1 MAKKKNPHKISAGQY
16 GDKVEGYIKSIVVDH
31 EYATGKSNNDNE
43 YAEYESL
50 LDKVDGLRSEKNY
63 SWQSDIA
70 LGYFLSHLLT
80 DASSW
85 AMQYFSSRDFC
96 NVYLEGDDPK
106 DKEKSQAVKK
116 LINKTL
122 NMPQIY
128 HYQKYIRA
136 RVINWLFGQVYI
148 LCYWEKKERTRKVAQ
163 QPVQSIREDGNAVS
177 TPQPD
182 KEVTD
187 IIFDR
192 FNYEVLDPR
201 NVFTDYSYTYS
212 IQQKPWVIIRSETN
226 FDAVEADKEALNYFN
241 LDRLSGAIKSHV
253 WETDTAKDTY
263 NRNTGKSPFTRTP
276 VINFDLLQRFGKMW
290 AIVEEVDDDGI
301 PTKVKPGYDETNER
315 LEGAELVECITTF
328 AVVGNNSILIRF
340 DPTPNIDSKGNPFKP
355 IVRGVCYVHPS
366 RDTGLSDG
374 KNLREIDTAINDT
387 FNISNDRVMLATM
400 PTFMGRKMALE
411 DNPTVYIEPE
421 HIIELEDPQHDLQ
434 ELQIRDNIAG
444 AMQQIGVLKNTGSE
458 LDSIWPTTQGGFAD
472 KVETATAVAG
482 AESRSNARGGFK
494 SLTFEYTFLVEFY
507 WQIIQMTY
515 RFCDAKTA
523 LKLMGQFA
531 YIFDP
536 DGDYTFIP
544 LSQALEAEHS
554 KRQKTATLDQ
564 MMGRVVG
571 MVKLFPKP
579 TAKIVAKILEMQ
591 FLEMGSEYQDVA
603 SILKELTQAKP
614 VEEGKGAGSSADG
627 KPEMTSNQNGLPV
640 GGAEQGARDA
650 GNAIMGNM

>member
-1 MAKKKNPHKISAGQY
+1 MAKKKNPHPIKEGKFGES
-16 GDKVEGYIKSIVVDH
+16 VEGYIKSIVVDH
-31 EYATGKSNNDNE
+31 EYSTGKTNNDAE

-50 LDKVDGLRSEKNY
+50 LDKIDGIRSDKNY
-63 SWQSDIA
+63 SWQSDIT
-70 LGYFLSHLLT
+70 LGYFLSHMLT

-96 NVYLEGDDPK
+96 NVYLEGDEPK
-106 DKEKSQAVKK
+106 DKQKSQAVKK

-163 QPVQSIREDGNAVS
+163 PPLQTVGEGGNPIAV
-177 TPQPD
+177 PQPD

-187 IIFDR
+187 IVFDR
-192 FNYEVLDPR
+192 FNYEVIDPR

-226 FDAVEADKEALNYFN
+226 YDAIEQDKDRLNYFN
-241 LDRLSGAIKSHV
+241 LDRLSDAVKSHV

-263 NRNTGKSPFTRTP
+263 NKSTDKSPFTRTP

-290 AIVEEVDDDGI
+290 AVVEETDEEGT
-301 PTKVKPGYDETNER
+301 PTKVRPGVDENNDR
-315 LEGAELVECITTF
+315 LENAELVECIITF
-328 AVVGNNSILIRF
+328 AVIGNNSIMIRF
-340 DPTPNIDSKGNPFKP
+340 DPTPNIDSQGNAFKP

-366 RDTGLSDG
+366 KDTGLSDG

-387 FNISNDRVMLATM
+387 FNIGNDRVMLATM
-400 PTFMGRKMALE
+400 PTFKGRKMALE

-421 HIIELEDPQHDLQ
+421 HIIELEDPQRDLM
-434 ELQIRDNIAG
+434 ELQIKDNIGG

-472 KVETATAVAG
+472 KVETATAIAG
-482 AESRSNARGGFK
+482 AESRTNARGGFK
-494 SLTFEYTFLVEFY
+494 SLTFEYTFLIELY

-523 LKLMGQFA
+523 LRLMGQLA
-531 YIFDP
+531 YVFDP
-536 DGDYTFIP
+536 DGDYTFVP

-554 KRQKTATLDQ
+554 KRQKTAALDQ

-571 MVKLFPKP
+571 MVKLFPGP
-579 TAKIVAKILEMQ
+579 TAKIVSKILQMQ
-591 FLEMGSEYQDVA
+591 FTEMGSEYQDVA
-603 SILKELTQAKP
+603 AILNELSMAKP
-614 VEEGKGAGSSADG
+614 QQEGKGAESTMDG
-627 KPEMTSNQNGLPV
+627 KPEMTSNQNGIPV
-640 GGAEQGARDA
+640 GGAEQGARDT
-650 GNAIMGNM
+650 GNAIMGNI